1 MARYKP
7 VFRGMKL
14 IPLSLE
20 DQIQPGTFEFA
31 LNYLVDEELDF
42 SALDAKFK
50 NDETGASAYD
60 PRIIFKIVL
69 LAYSRGVISS
79 RSIEAA
85 CSQNVMFMAISGDV
99 QPSYTH
105 IAKFVRELKGDIE
118 ALFTQVLLTCDR
130 MGLIGKEHFAIDG
143 VKLPSNASKERSG
156 THAELLHRADRLEK
170 AAAKI
175 MQSNVDT
182 DEAESQTKGEL
193 KVEVKGAGHLSAKRQ
208 AQADWLHR
216 EAKVTREFVAN
227 NKPRTNA
234 KGQELKSNVTDNES
248 AKIGGANGAIQGYA
262 AQAAVD
268 DKHQIIVAAEVL
280 GSGSEQAALL
290 PMVARAKPMGSE
302 QTIFTADAGYH
313 SADNLAALYAN
324 QTPAM
329 IADNQ
334 MRNRDE
340 RLAGQDKHRVK
351 PEVVFNK
358 KQAKK
363 DRDNPK
369 SALFGPEDFYY
380 DEEGGVA
387 ICPAGHFLISR
398 GSDLPVN
405 KGYTGH
411 RFAGAIHICGPC
423 SLRDQCLR
431 HPNKTEFRQVMFFQ
445 QNQPSPKKVLDVMR
459 QAIDSPRGRA
469 LYSKRIGTVEPVFAN
484 IRHNKRMNRFTLRGQ
499 CKVNTQWNL
508 YCLVHNIEKIAN
520 NRLS

>member
-31 LNYLVDEELDF
+31 LNQLVDEELDF
-42 SALDAKFK
+42 APLDAKFN

-60 PRIIFKIVL
+60 PRTVFKIVL

-79 RSIEAA
+79 RSIEQA

-105 IAKFVRELKGDIE
+105 IAKFIRELKSDIE
-118 ALFTQVLLTCDR
+118 DLFGQVLQTCDR

-143 VKLPSNASKERSG
+143 VKLPCNASKERSG
-156 THAELLHRADRLEK
+156 THAELLHRAERLDK

-175 MQSNVDT
+175 VQAHLDK
-182 DEAESQTKGEL
+182 DEGKGEQDL
-193 KVEVKGAGHLSAKRQ
+193 NVKRR
-208 AQADWLHR
+208 AQVDR
-216 EAKVTREFVAN
+216 IRKEAKVTRDFVAN

-248 AKIGGANGAIQGYA
+248 AKIGSPKGAIQGYA

-268 DKHQIIVAAEVL
+268 DKHQVIVAVDVL

-290 PMVARAKPMGSE
+290 PMVARAKPMGSK

-358 KQAKK
+358 MQAKK

-369 SALFGPEDFYY
+369 STLFGPEDFYY

-411 RFAGAIHICGPC
+411 RFAGAIHVCGPC
-423 SLRDQCLR
+423 TLRDQCLR

-445 QNQPSPKKVLDVMR
+445 KNQPSPKKVLDVMR
-459 QAIDSPRGRA
+459 KAIDSPRGRA

-520 NRLS
+520 NRAS

>member
-20 DQIQPGTFEFA
+20 DQIEPGTFEFA
-31 LNYLVDEELDF
+31 LNYLVDKELDF
-42 SALDAKFK
+42 APLDAKFK

-60 PRIIFKIVL
+60 PRTMFKIVL

-85 CSQNVMFMAISGDV
+85 CRQNVMFMAISGDV

-105 IAKFVRELKGDIE
+105 IAKFVRELKSDIE
-118 ALFTQVLLTCDR
+118 DLFGQVLQTCDR

-143 VKLPSNASKERSG
+143 VKLPCNASKERSG
-156 THAELLHRADRLEK
+156 THAELLHRAERLKK

-175 MQSNVDT
+175 MQSNLDT
-182 DEAESQTKGEL
+182 DAAEVATKGIA
-193 KVEVKGAGHLSAKRQ
+193 KGENNLSAKRQ

-216 EAKVTREFVAN
+216 EAQVTREFVAKS
-227 NKPRTNA
+227 KPRTNA

-248 AKIGGANGAIQGYA
+248 AKIGSPKGAIQGYA

-268 DKHQIIVAAEVL
+268 DKHQVIVAAEVL

-290 PMVARAKPMGSE
+290 PMVARAKPMASAN
-302 QTIFTADAGYH
+302 TIFTADAGYH
-313 SADNLAALYAN
+313 NTENLEALYAS

-329 IADNQ
+329 IADSQ

-340 RLAGQDKHRVK
+340 RLSGQAKHRAK
-351 PEVVFNK
+351 PEVVFDK
-358 KQAKK
+358 MQAKK
-363 DRDNPK
+363 DRDDPK
-369 SALFGPEDFYY
+369 DKLFGAEDFYY
-380 DEEGGVA
+380 DEETGA
-387 ICPAGHFLISR
+387 CFCPAGHYMVSKGADSKSNR
-398 GSDLPVN
+398 GYV
-405 KGYTGH
+405 GH
-411 RFAGAIHICGPC
+411 RFEGAKRICGPC
-423 SLRDQCLR
+423 EYRSDCLR
-431 HPNKTEFRQVMFFQ
+431 HPERTGIRQVMFFRK
-445 QNQPSPKKVLDVMR
+445 NQPSPMKVLDVMR
-459 QAIDSPRGRA
+459 KAIDSPRGRA

-484 IRHNKRMNRFTLRGQ
+484 IKHNKRLNRFTLRGQ

>member
-1 MARYKP
+1 MARYKQ

-31 LNYLVDEELDF
+31 LNHLVDEELDF
-42 SALDAKFK
+42 APLDAKFK

-60 PRIIFKIVL
+60 PRTMFKIVL
-69 LAYSRGVISS
+69 LAYSRGVISN
-79 RSIEAA
+79 RSIEQA
-85 CSQNVMFMAISGDV
+85 CNQNVMFMAISGDV

-105 IAKFVRELKGDIE
+105 IAKFIRELRSNIE
-118 ALFTQVLLTCDR
+118 ALFSQVLLTCDR

-143 VKLPSNASKERSG
+143 VKLPCNASKERSG
-156 THAELLHRADRLEK
+156 THAELLHRAERLDK

-175 MQSNVDT
+175 VQAHLDKDEGKAEQDLSVKRRAQVD
-182 DEAESQTKGEL
+182 
-193 KVEVKGAGHLSAKRQ
+193 RIR
-208 AQADWLHR
+208 R
-216 EAKVTREFVAN
+216 EAKVTRDFVAN

-248 AKIGGANGAIQGYA
+248 AKIGSPKGAIQGYA

-268 DKHQIIVAAEVL
+268 DKHQVIVAVDVL

-290 PMVARAKPMGSE
+290 PMVARAKPMGSK

-324 QTPAM
+324 QMPAM

-358 KQAKK
+358 MQAKK

-369 SALFGPEDFYY
+369 STLFGPEAFYY

-423 SLRDQCLR
+423 TLRDQCLR

-445 QNQPSPKKVLDVMR
+445 KNQPSPKKVLDVMR
-459 QAIDSPRGRA
+459 KAIDSPRGRA
-469 LYSKRIGTVEPVFAN
+469 IYSKRIGTVEPVFAN

-520 NRLS
+520 NRAS

>member
-1 MARYKP
+1 MARYKQ

-31 LNYLVDEELDF
+31 LNYLVDSELDF
-42 SALDAKFK
+42 APLDANFK

-60 PRIIFKIVL
+60 PRTMFKIVL

-79 RSIEAA
+79 RSIEQA

-105 IAKFVRELKGDIE
+105 IAKFVRELKRDIE
-118 ALFTQVLLTCDR
+118 DLFGQVLRTCDR

-143 VKLPSNASKERSG
+143 VKLPCNASKERSG
-156 THAELLHRADRLEK
+156 THAELLHRAERLEK

-175 MQSNVDT
+175 VQAHLDN
-182 DEAESQTKGEL
+182 DEGKADQDIS
-193 KVEVKGAGHLSAKRQ
+193 VKRQ
-208 AQADWLHR
+208 AQVDRLRR
-216 EAKVTREFVAN
+216 EAKVTRDFVAN

-248 AKIGGANGAIQGYA
+248 AKIGSPKGAIQGYA

-268 DKHQIIVAAEVL
+268 DKHQVIVAVDVL

-290 PMVARAKPMGSE
+290 PMVARAKPMALPN
-302 QTIFTADAGYH
+302 TIFTADAGYH
-313 SADNLAALYAN
+313 NTENLEALCAS

-329 IADNQ
+329 IADSQ

-340 RLAGQDKHRVK
+340 RLSGQAKHRAK
-351 PEVVFNK
+351 PEVVFDK
-358 KQAKK
+358 MQAKK
-363 DRDNPK
+363 DRDDVK
-369 SALFGPEDFYY
+369 DKLFGPEDFYY
-380 DEEGGVA
+380 DEGTGA
-387 ICPAGHFLISR
+387 CFCPAGHYMVSKGADSKSNR
-398 GSDLPVN
+398 GYV
-405 KGYTGH
+405 GH
-411 RFAGAIHICGPC
+411 RFEGAKRICGPC
-423 SLRDQCLR
+423 EYRRDCLR
-431 HPNKTEFRQVMFFQ
+431 HPERTGIRQVMFFDK
-445 QNQPSPKKVLDVMR
+445 NQPSPMKVLDVMR
-459 QAIDSPRGRA
+459 RAIDSPKGRG

>member
-31 LNYLVDEELDF
+31 LNHLVDEELDF
-42 SALDAKFK
+42 APLDAKFK

-60 PRIIFKIVL
+60 PRTMFKIVL

-79 RSIEAA
+79 RSIEQA

-105 IAKFVRELKGDIE
+105 IAKFIRELKSDIE
-118 ALFTQVLLTCDR
+118 DLFGQVLQTCDR

-143 VKLPSNASKERSG
+143 VKLPCNASKERSG
-156 THAELLHRADRLEK
+156 THAELLHRAERLDK

-175 MQSNVDT
+175 VQAHLDK
-182 DEAESQTKGEL
+182 DEGKGEQDL
-193 KVEVKGAGHLSAKRQ
+193 NVKRR
-208 AQADWLHR
+208 AQVDRIRR
-216 EAKVTREFVAN
+216 EAKVTRDFVAN

-248 AKIGGANGAIQGYA
+248 AKIGSPKGAIQGYA

-268 DKHQIIVAAEVL
+268 DKHQVIVAVDVL

-290 PMVARAKPMGSE
+290 PMVARAKPMGSK

-351 PEVVFNK
+351 LEVVFNK
-358 KQAKK
+358 MQAKK

-369 SALFGPEDFYY
+369 STLFGPEDFYY

-423 SLRDQCLR
+423 TLRDQCLR

-445 QNQPSPKKVLDVMR
+445 KNQPSPKKVLDVMR
-459 QAIDSPRGRA
+459 KAIDSPRGRA

-520 NRLS
+520 NRAS

>member
-31 LNYLVDEELDF
+31 LNHLVDEELDF
-42 SALDAKFK
+42 APLDAKFK

-60 PRIIFKIVL
+60 PRTMFKIVL

-79 RSIEAA
+79 RSIEQA

-105 IAKFVRELKGDIE
+105 IAKFIRELKSDIE
-118 ALFTQVLLTCDR
+118 DLFSQVLQTCDR

-143 VKLPSNASKERSG
+143 VKLPCNATKERSG
-156 THAELLHRADRLEK
+156 THAELLHRAERLDK

-175 MQSNVDT
+175 VQTHLDK
-182 DEAESQTKGEL
+182 DEGKADQD
-193 KVEVKGAGHLSAKRQ
+193 LSVKRQ
-208 AQADWLHR
+208 AQVDRIRR
-216 EAKVTREFVAN
+216 EAKVTRDFVAN

-248 AKIGGANGAIQGYA
+248 AKIGSPKGAIQGYA

-268 DKHQIIVAAEVL
+268 DKHQVIVAVDVL

-290 PMVARAKPMGSE
+290 PMVARAKPMALAN
-302 QTIFTADAGYH
+302 TIFTADAGYH
-313 SADNLAALYAN
+313 NTENLEALYAS
-324 QTPAM
+324 QTAAM
-329 IADNQ
+329 IADGQ

-340 RLAGQDKHRVK
+340 RLAGQSKHRVK

-358 KQAKK
+358 MQAKK
-363 DRDNPK
+363 DRDDPK
-369 SALFGPEDFYY
+369 DKLFGPENFYY

-398 GSDLPVN
+398 GCDLPVN
-405 KGYTGH
+405 KGYMGH
-411 RFAGAIHICGPC
+411 RFAGAIHMCGPC
-423 SLRDQCLR
+423 TLRDQCLR

-445 QNQPSPKKVLDVMR
+445 KNQPSPKKVLDVMR

-520 NRLS
+520 NRYR

>member
-1 MARYKP
+1 MARYKQ
-7 VFRGMKL
+7 VFQGMKL

-31 LNYLVDEELDF
+31 LNHLVDEELDF
-42 SALDAKFK
+42 APLDAKFK

-60 PRIIFKIVL
+60 PRTMFKIVL

-79 RSIEAA
+79 RSIEQA

-105 IAKFVRELKGDIE
+105 IAKFIRELKSDIE
-118 ALFTQVLLTCDR
+118 DLFGQVLQTCDR

-143 VKLPSNASKERSG
+143 VKLPCNASKERSG
-156 THAELLHRADRLEK
+156 THAELLHRAERLDK

-175 MQSNVDT
+175 VQAHLDK
-182 DEAESQTKGEL
+182 DEGKGEQDL
-193 KVEVKGAGHLSAKRQ
+193 NVKRR
-208 AQADWLHR
+208 AQVDRIRR
-216 EAKVTREFVAN
+216 EAKVTRDFVAN

-248 AKIGGANGAIQGYA
+248 AKIGSPKGAIQGYA

-268 DKHQIIVAAEVL
+268 DKHQVIVAVDVL

-290 PMVARAKPMGSE
+290 PMVVRAKPMGSK

-358 KQAKK
+358 MQAKK

-369 SALFGPEDFYY
+369 STLFGPEDFYY

-423 SLRDQCLR
+423 TLRDQCLR

-445 QNQPSPKKVLDVMR
+445 KNQPSPKKVLDVMR
-459 QAIDSPRGRA
+459 KAIDSPRGRA

-520 NRLS
+520 NRAS

>member
-31 LNYLVDEELDF
+31 LNQLVDEELDF
-42 SALDAKFK
+42 APLNAKFN

-60 PRIIFKIVL
+60 PRTMFKIVL

-79 RSIEAA
+79 RSIEQA

-99 QPSYTH
+99 QPSCTH
-105 IAKFVRELKGDIE
+105 IAKFIRELKSDIE
-118 ALFTQVLLTCDR
+118 DLFGQVLQTCDR

-143 VKLPSNASKERSG
+143 VKLPCNASKERSG
-156 THAELLHRADRLEK
+156 THAELLHRAERLDK

-175 MQSNVDT
+175 VQAHLDKDDGKGDQDVSVKRRAQVD
-182 DEAESQTKGEL
+182 
-193 KVEVKGAGHLSAKRQ
+193 RIR
-208 AQADWLHR
+208 R
-216 EAKVTREFVAN
+216 EAKVTRDFVAN

-248 AKIGGANGAIQGYA
+248 AKIGSPKGAIQGYA

-268 DKHQIIVAAEVL
+268 DKHQVIVAVDVI

-290 PMVARAKPMGSE
+290 PMVARAKPMGSK
-302 QTIFTADAGYH
+302 QTIFTADAVYH

-369 SALFGPEDFYY
+369 STLFGPEDFYY

-423 SLRDQCLR
+423 TLRGQCLR
-431 HPNKTEFRQVMFFQ
+431 HPNKTEFRQVMFFHK
-445 QNQPSPKKVLDVMR
+445 NQPSPKKVLDVMR

-520 NRLS
+520 NRPS

>member
-1 MARYKP
+1 MARYKQ

-31 LNYLVDEELDF
+31 LNHLVDEELDF
-42 SALDAKFK
+42 TPLDAKFK
-50 NDETGASAYD
+50 NDQTGASAYD
-60 PRIIFKIVL
+60 PRTMFKIVL

-79 RSIEAA
+79 RSIEQA
-85 CSQNVMFMAISGDV
+85 CGQNVMFMAISGDV

-105 IAKFVRELKGDIE
+105 IAKFIRELKDDIE
-118 ALFTQVLLTCDR
+118 ALFSQVLLTCDR

-143 VKLPSNASKERSG
+143 VKLPCNASKERSG
-156 THAELLHRADRLEK
+156 THAELLHRAERLEK
-170 AAAKI
+170 AATKI
-175 MQSNVDT
+175 VQAHLDN
-182 DEAESQTKGEL
+182 DEGKADQD
-193 KVEVKGAGHLSAKRQ
+193 LSVKRQ
-208 AQADWLHR
+208 AQVDRIRR

-248 AKIGGANGAIQGYA
+248 AKIGSPKGAIQGYA

-268 DKHQIIVAAEVL
+268 DKHQVIVAVDVL

-290 PMVARAKPMGSE
+290 PMVERAKPMALPN
-302 QTIFTADAGYH
+302 TMFTADAGYH
-313 SADNLAALYAN
+313 NTENLEALCAS

-329 IADNQ
+329 IADSQ

-340 RLAGQDKHRVK
+340 RLADQAKHRAK
-351 PEVVFNK
+351 PEVVFDK
-358 KQAKK
+358 MQAKK
-363 DRDNPK
+363 DRGEPK
-369 SALFGPEDFYY
+369 DKLFGPEDFYY

-398 GSDLPVN
+398 GGDLPVN

-423 SLRDQCLR
+423 TLRGQCLR

-445 QNQPSPKKVLDVMR
+445 KNQPSPKKVLDVMR
-459 QAIDSPRGRA
+459 QAIDSPRGRG

>member
-1 MARYKP
+1 MARYKQ

-31 LNYLVDEELDF
+31 LNYLVDQELDF
-42 SALDAKFK
+42 APLDAKFN

-60 PRIIFKIVL
+60 PRIMFKIVL

-105 IAKFVRELKGDIE
+105 IAKFIRELKDDIE
-118 ALFTQVLLTCDR
+118 ALFSQVLLTCDR
-130 MGLIGKEHFAIDG
+130 LGLIGKEHFAIDG
-143 VKLPSNASKERSG
+143 VKLPCNASKERSG
-156 THAELLHRADRLEK
+156 THAELLHRAERLDK

-175 MQSNVDT
+175 VQAHLDKDEGKVDQ
-182 DEAESQTKGEL
+182 D
-193 KVEVKGAGHLSAKRQ
+193 LSVQRQ
-208 AQADWLHR
+208 AQVDRIRR
-216 EAKVTREFVAN
+216 EARVTREFVAN

-248 AKIGGANGAIQGYA
+248 AKIGSPKGAIQGYA

-268 DKHQIIVAAEVL
+268 DKHQVIVAVDVL

-290 PMVARAKPMGSE
+290 PMVARAKPMALAN
-302 QTIFTADAGYH
+302 TIFTADAGYH
-313 SADNLAALYAN
+313 NTENLEALCAS

-329 IADNQ
+329 IADSQ

-340 RLAGQDKHRVK
+340 RLSGQAKHRAK
-351 PEVVFNK
+351 PEVVFDK
-358 KQAKK
+358 MQAKK
-363 DRDNPK
+363 DRDDPK
-369 SALFGPEDFYY
+369 DKLFGPEDFYY
-380 DEEGGVA
+380 DEETGA
-387 ICPAGHFLISR
+387 CFCPAGHYMVSKGADSKSNR
-398 GSDLPVN
+398 GYV
-405 KGYTGH
+405 GH
-411 RFAGAIHICGPC
+411 RFEGAKRICGPC
-423 SLRDQCLR
+423 EYRSDCLR
-431 HPNKTEFRQVMFFQ
+431 HPERTGIRQVMFFNK
-445 QNQPSPKKVLDVMR
+445 NQPSPMKVLDVMR
-459 QAIDSPRGRA
+459 RAIDSPRGRG

-520 NRLS
+520 NRPS

>member
-31 LNYLVDEELDF
+31 LNHLVDEELDF
-42 SALDAKFK
+42 APLDAKFN

-60 PRIIFKIVL
+60 PHTMFKIVL

-79 RSIEAA
+79 RSIEQA
-85 CSQNVMFMAISGDV
+85 CRQNVMFMAISGDV

-105 IAKFVRELKGDIE
+105 IAKFIRELKSDIE
-118 ALFTQVLLTCDR
+118 DLFSQVLQTCDR

-143 VKLPSNASKERSG
+143 VKLPCNATKERSG
-156 THAELLHRADRLEK
+156 THAELLHRAERLDK

-175 MQSNVDT
+175 VQAHLDK
-182 DEAESQTKGEL
+182 DEGKADQD
-193 KVEVKGAGHLSAKRQ
+193 LSVKRQ
-208 AQADWLHR
+208 AQVDRIRR
-216 EAKVTREFVAN
+216 EAKVTRDFVAN

-248 AKIGGANGAIQGYA
+248 AKIGSPKGAIQGYA

-268 DKHQIIVAAEVL
+268 DKHQVIVAVDVL

-290 PMVARAKPMGSE
+290 PMVARAKPMALAN
-302 QTIFTADAGYH
+302 TIFTADAGYH
-313 SADNLAALYAN
+313 NTENLEALYAS

-329 IADNQ
+329 IADGQ

-340 RLAGQDKHRVK
+340 RLAGQSKHRVK

-358 KQAKK
+358 MQAKK
-363 DRDNPK
+363 DRDDPK
-369 SALFGPEDFYY
+369 DKLFGPESFYY

-405 KGYTGH
+405 KGYVGH
-411 RFAGAIHICGPC
+411 RFAGAIHMCGPC
-423 SLRDQCLR
+423 TLRDQCLR

-445 QNQPSPKKVLDVMR
+445 KNQPSPKKVLDVMR

-520 NRLS
+520 NRYR

>member
-31 LNYLVDEELDF
+31 LNQLVDEELDF
-42 SALDAKFK
+42 TALDAKFK

-60 PRIIFKIVL
+60 PRTMFKIVL

-79 RSIEAA
+79 RSIEQA
-85 CSQNVMFMAISGDV
+85 CSQNVMFMALSGDV

-105 IAKFVRELKGDIE
+105 IAKFIRELNDEI
-118 ALFTQVLLTCDR
+118 ASLFGQVLKTCDR
-130 MGLIGKEHFAIDG
+130 MDLIGKEHFAIDG

-156 THAELLHRADRLEK
+156 THAELLHRAERLDK

-175 MQSNVDT
+175 VQTHLSK
-182 DEAESQTKGEL
+182 DEGKGEQDL
-193 KVEVKGAGHLSAKRQ
+193 NANRQ
-208 AQADWLHR
+208 KQVVRIRKEAQAM
-216 EAKVTREFVAN
+216 REFVQN
-227 NKPRTNA
+227 NPPKINA
-234 KGQELKSNVTDNES
+234 KGQELKSNVTDNDS
-248 AKIGGANGAIQGYA
+248 AKIGSPKGAIQGYA

-268 DKHQIIVAAEVL
+268 DKHQVIVAVDVL

-290 PMVARAKPMGSE
+290 PMVERAKPIGLAN
-302 QTIFTADAGYH
+302 TVFTADAGYH
-313 SADNLAALYAN
+313 NTENLEALCAA

-340 RLAGQDKHRVK
+340 RLVDQAKHRLK

-363 DRDNPK
+363 DRDDPK
-369 SALFGPEDFYY
+369 DKLFGPEDFYY
-380 DEEGGVA
+380 DEETGA
-387 ICPAGHFLISR
+387 CFCPAGHYMVSKGADSKSNR
-398 GSDLPVN
+398 GYV
-405 KGYTGH
+405 GH
-411 RFAGAIHICGPC
+411 RFEGAKRICGPC
-423 SLRDQCLR
+423 EHRNDCLR
-431 HPNKTEFRQVMFFQ
+431 HPEKTGIRQVMFFRK
-445 QNQPSPKKVLDVMR
+445 NQPSPMKVLDVMR
-459 QAIDSPRGRA
+459 KAIDSPRGRA
-469 LYSKRIGTVEPVFAN
+469 IYSKRIGTVEPVFAN
-484 IRHNKRMNRFTLRGQ
+484 IRHNKRMSRFTLRGQ
-499 CKVNTQWNL
+499 CKVNTQWSL

-520 NRLS
+520 NQPN

>member
-31 LNYLVDEELDF
+31 LNQLVDEELDF
-42 SALDAKFK
+42 APLDAKFK

-60 PRIIFKIVL
+60 PRTMFKIVL

-79 RSIEAA
+79 RSIEQA

-105 IAKFVRELKGDIE
+105 IAKFIRELKSDIE
-118 ALFTQVLLTCDR
+118 DLFGQVLQTCDR

-143 VKLPSNASKERSG
+143 VKLPCNASKERSG
-156 THAELLHRADRLEK
+156 THAELLHRAERLDK

-175 MQSNVDT
+175 VQAHLDK
-182 DEAESQTKGEL
+182 DEGKGEQDL
-193 KVEVKGAGHLSAKRQ
+193 NMKRR
-208 AQADWLHR
+208 AQVDRIRR
-216 EAKVTREFVAN
+216 EAKVTRDFVAN

-248 AKIGGANGAIQGYA
+248 AKIGSPKGAIQGYA

-268 DKHQIIVAAEVL
+268 DKHQVIVAVDVL

-290 PMVARAKPMGSE
+290 PMVARAKPMGSK

-334 MRNRDE
+334 MRNREE

-358 KQAKK
+358 MQAKK

-369 SALFGPEDFYY
+369 SPLFGTEDFYY

-423 SLRDQCLR
+423 TLRDQCLR

-445 QNQPSPKKVLDVMR
+445 KNQPSPKKVLDVMR
-459 QAIDSPRGRA
+459 KAIDSPRGRA

-520 NRLS
+520 NRAS